1 FGPFAFRWLV
11 LQPLAD
17 REQIDGALQKL
28 VSLGLVMLVLA
39 EPVALVAQAAS
50 INPGALLDLSLLGD
64 IMGTSFGRVLAQ
76 RVGAALL
83 LWILLGTVHY
93 NARRARIAIL
103 ILGLVLAVI
112 DGEASHAISTQ
123 PIWLGML
130 ANTLHIISM
139 GVWVGGLVSLLVLW
153 RQPEVRAQR
162 SLIAWRFG
170 QIASIAV
177 IELVLSGIVL
187 ASLYVKRPEALLS
200 TDYGRI
206 LLLKGGVLLL
216 VLSLVLVGRRAKQ
229 VCWWRWEVIW
239 QCGLLCIA
247 CLLVSLP
254 PPL

>member
-1 FGPFAFRWLV
+1 MAG
-11 LQPLAD
+11 
-17 REQIDGALQKL
+17 
-28 VSLGLVMLVLA
+28 S
-39 EPVALVAQAAS
+39 
-50 INPGALLDLSLLGD
+50 LLDLSLLGD

-139 GVWVGGLVSLLVLW
+139 GVWVGGLVSLLTLW

-162 SLIAWRFG
+162 SLVVWR
-170 QIASIAV
+170 
-177 IELVLSGIVL
+177 
-187 ASLYVKRPEALLS
+187 
-200 TDYGRI
+200 
-206 LLLKGGVLLL
+206 
-216 VLSLVLVGRRAKQ
+216 
-229 VCWWRWEVIW
+229 
-239 QCGLLCIA
+239 
-247 CLLVSLP
+247 
-254 PPL
+254 